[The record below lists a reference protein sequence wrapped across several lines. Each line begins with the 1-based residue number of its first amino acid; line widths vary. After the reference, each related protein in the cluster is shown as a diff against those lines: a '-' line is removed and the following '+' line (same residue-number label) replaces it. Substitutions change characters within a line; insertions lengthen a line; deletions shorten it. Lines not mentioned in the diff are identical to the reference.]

1 MPRLAGLIIAALFA
15 TLAPALAQQPAE
27 VGQMR
32 LRIQELENQNRQ
44 LLGQVETLSH
54 QVRMLQNQL
63 AGGTAGAPSGS
74 TAQMQ
79 PPQPAQTAGAAAGQ
93 IQPPPMPQG
102 TMQQGAIQPGTIQ
115 PGTMQPGGAG
125 PSGTGN
131 NNLAAGGFNQRQT
144 PQQPVPGTA
153 GPGAPP
159 QTLGQVPGRPLDL
172 NALTQAGQAITEQGQ
187 PFSGRIASAP
197 SDSPKDAY
205 DLSYGYILR
214 GDYQSAQASFTDFL
228 QRFPGDPLVG
238 NARYWLGEAY
248 FAQRQFR
255 EAAES
260 FLTAYTEHKDGPK
273 APDSLLKLGMSLN
286 QLQQKD
292 AACSTFQQLGKEYP
306 HASRTVLETMRAEA
320 SRAGC

>member
-1 MPRLAGLIIAALFA
+1 MPRLAGFIVAALIA
-15 TLAPALAQQPAE
+15 TLSPAFAQQPTE

-54 QVRMLQNQL
+54 QVRMLQSQI
-63 AGGTAGAPSGS
+63 AGGAPAGS

-79 PPQPAQTAGAAAGQ
+79 PAPAL
-93 IQPPPMPQG
+93 QPPPGQ
-102 TMQQGAIQPGTIQ
+102 TTQAGAPPPG
-115 PGTMQPGGAG
+115 PMQPGPNPAMGGSAG
-125 PSGTGN
+125 G
-131 NNLAAGGFNQRQT
+131 NLASQGVGQT
-144 PQQPVPGTA
+144 PVPQQPVPGTA

-187 PFSGRIASAP
+187 QFSGRIASAP

-214 GDYQSAQASFTDFL
+214 GDYQSAQVSFTDFL
-228 QRFPGDPLVG
+228 QRFPGDPLAG
-238 NARYWLGEAY
+238 NARYWLGEAH
-248 FAQRQFR
+248 FAQGQFR

-306 HASRTVLETMRAEA
+306 HASRNVLETMRAEA